1 MSPAI
6 EKVRKFNDRYVVFYD
21 TGCPFSEQAIE
32 LLQSKGVSYKAYR
45 ISDFTTLPTLV
56 AYFGETSKE
65 TGFLPTHKTKPIVFY
80 KGKFVGGARELKNK
94 LQ

>member
-21 TGCPFSEQAIE
+21 LGCPFSEQAVE
-32 LLQSKGVSYKAYR
+32 LLQKKGVPYKAYR
-45 ISDFTTLPTLV
+45 ISEFTTLPLLV
-56 AYFGETSKE
+56 AYFTESSQE
-65 TGFLPTHKTKPIVFY
+65 TGFLSSHKTKPIVFY